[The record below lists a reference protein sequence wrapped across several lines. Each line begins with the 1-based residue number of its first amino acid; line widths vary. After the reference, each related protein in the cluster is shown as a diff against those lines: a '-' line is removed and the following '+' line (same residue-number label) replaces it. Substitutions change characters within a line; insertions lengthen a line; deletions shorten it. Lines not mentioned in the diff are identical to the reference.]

1 MKEQK
6 STKKIIY
13 LIIAII
19 IIIGAI
25 ICKAKGFNIELIY
38 SNRQQ
43 ISISNSTE
51 LDTNKIEEIS
61 KSILAGRKVKVQELE
76 RFGNAVQII
85 SESISDEEK
94 QNLINKINEECGT
107 DISNDD
113 TKIVTVSN
121 TRIRDI
127 LKPYILP
134 SIITFVAVL
143 LYFLIMYHK
152 IGVSKVLLKGIFTP
166 IYNNSAKI
174 IPPKTNTGLSSITP
188 RLIMHIKNIKRITAT
203 IVIIVV
209 IIHISYFTY
218 KKYSSLIL

>member
-25 ICKAKGFNIELIY
+25 VCKAKGFNIELIY

-51 LDTNKIEEIS
+51 LDTNKS
-61 KSILAGRKVKVQELE
+61 KSILVGRKVKVQELE

-166 IYNNSAKI
+166 I
-174 IPPKTNTGLSSITP
+174 ITELVYYS
-188 RLIMHIKNIKRITAT
+188 LIAITRVEFGRITNAIAIGIYILAIGALT
-203 IVIIVV
+203 IN
-209 IIHISYFTY
+209 FQKEKEKLPKNDD
-218 KKYSSLIL
+218 KKEND

>member
-134 SIITFVAVL
+134 SII
-143 LYFLIMYHK
+143 MYHK

-166 IYNNSAKI
+166 I
-174 IPPKTNTGLSSITP
+174 ITELVYYS
-188 RLIMHIKNIKRITAT
+188 LIAITRVEFGRITNAIAIGIYILAIGALT
-203 IVIIVV
+203 IN
-209 IIHISYFTY
+209 FQKEKEKLPKNDD
-218 KKYSSLIL
+218 KKEND

>member
-25 ICKAKGFNIELIY
+25 VCKAKGFNIELIY

-61 KSILAGRKVKVQELE
+61 KSILVGRKVKVQELE

-152 IGVSKVLLKGIFTP
+152 IGVNKVLLKGIFTP
-166 IYNNSAKI
+166 I
-174 IPPKTNTGLSSITP
+174 ITELVYYS
-188 RLIMHIKNIKRITAT
+188 LIAITRVEFGRITNAIAIGIYILAIGALT
-203 IVIIVV
+203 IN
-209 IIHISYFTY
+209 FQKEKEKLPKNDD
-218 KKYSSLIL
+218 KKEND

>member
-25 ICKAKGFNIELIY
+25 VCKAKGFNIELIY

-43 ISISNSTE
+43 ISISNSAE

-134 SIITFVAVL
+134 SIITFVTVL

-166 IYNNSAKI
+166 IITEVIYYSI
-174 IPPKTNTGLSSITP
+174 IAIT
-188 RLIMHIKNIKRITAT
+188 RVEFGRITNAIAIGIYILAIGALT
-203 IVIIVV
+203 IN
-209 IIHISYFTY
+209 FQKEKEKLPKNDD
-218 KKYSSLIL
+218 KKEND

>member
-25 ICKAKGFNIELIY
+25 VCKAKGFNIELIY

-61 KSILAGRKVKVQELE
+61 KTILAGRKVKVQELE

-85 SESISDEEK
+85 SESINDEEK

-152 IGVSKVLLKGIFTP
+152 IGVRKVLLKGIFTP
-166 IYNNSAKI
+166 I
-174 IPPKTNTGLSSITP
+174 ITELVYYS
-188 RLIMHIKNIKRITAT
+188 LIAITRVEFGRITNAIAIGIYILAIGALT
-203 IVIIVV
+203 IN
-209 IIHISYFTY
+209 FQKEKEKLPKNDD
-218 KKYSSLIL
+218 KKEND

>member
-25 ICKAKGFNIELIY
+25 VCKAKGFNIELIY

-61 KSILAGRKVKVQELE
+61 KSILEGRKVKVQELE

-166 IYNNSAKI
+166 I
-174 IPPKTNTGLSSITP
+174 ITELVYYS
-188 RLIMHIKNIKRITAT
+188 LIAITRVEFGRITNAIAIGIYILAIGALT
-203 IVIIVV
+203 IN
-209 IIHISYFTY
+209 FQKEKEKLPKNDD
-218 KKYSSLIL
+218 KKEND

>member
-25 ICKAKGFNIELIY
+25 VCKAKGFNIELIY

-85 SESISDEEK
+85 SESINDEEK

-113 TKIVTVSN
+113 TKIVTVNN

-134 SIITFVAVL
+134 SIITFTAIL

-152 IGVSKVLLKGIFTP
+152 IGVRKVLLKGIFTP
-166 IYNNSAKI
+166 I
-174 IPPKTNTGLSSITP
+174 ITELVYYS
-188 RLIMHIKNIKRITAT
+188 LIAITRVEFGRITNAIAIGIYILAIGALT
-203 IVIIVV
+203 IN
-209 IIHISYFTY
+209 FQKEKEKLLKNDD
-218 KKYSSLIL
+218 KKEND

>member
-25 ICKAKGFNIELIY
+25 VCKAKGFNIELIY

-107 DISNDD
+107 DISNND

-152 IGVSKVLLKGIFTP
+152 IGVRKVILKGIFTP
-166 IYNNSAKI
+166 I
-174 IPPKTNTGLSSITP
+174 ITELVYYS
-188 RLIMHIKNIKRITAT
+188 LIAITRVEFGRITNAIAIGIYILAIGALT
-203 IVIIVV
+203 IN
-209 IIHISYFTY
+209 FQKEKEKLPKNDD
-218 KKYSSLIL
+218 KKEND

>member
-25 ICKAKGFNIELIY
+25 VCKAKGFNIELIY

-61 KSILAGRKVKVQELE
+61 KSILAERKVKVQELE

-94 QNLINKINEECGT
+94 QNLINKINEECGI

-152 IGVSKVLLKGIFTP
+152 IGVRKVLLKGIFTP
-166 IYNNSAKI
+166 I
-174 IPPKTNTGLSSITP
+174 ITELVYYS
-188 RLIMHIKNIKRITAT
+188 LIAITRVEFGRITNAIAIGIYILAIGALT
-203 IVIIVV
+203 IN
-209 IIHISYFTY
+209 FQKEKEKLPKNDD
-218 KKYSSLIL
+218 KKEND

>member
-25 ICKAKGFNIELIY
+25 VCKAKGFNVELIY

-113 TKIVTVSN
+113 TKI
-121 TRIRDI
+121 
-127 LKPYILP
+127 
-134 SIITFVAVL
+134 ITFVAVL

-152 IGVSKVLLKGIFTP
+152 IGVSKVLLKGVFTP
-166 IYNNSAKI
+166 I
-174 IPPKTNTGLSSITP
+174 ITELVYYS
-188 RLIMHIKNIKRITAT
+188 LIAITRVEFGRITNAIAIGIYILAIGALT
-203 IVIIVV
+203 IN
-209 IIHISYFTY
+209 FQKEKEKLPKNDD
-218 KKYSSLIL
+218 KKEND